1 MPSTPS
7 ITFWS
12 RLEPR
17 PRSNDLAGT
26 LAARVRD
33 PAWLLARQW
42 QLGEY
47 AGEDAGS
54 PAYMQIDTDL
64 AMLGAW
70 APQGAADQQLPEVSP
85 GLPPEYAPGVPV
97 ASLRF
102 PAHPL
107 EGDALTEPFPLDD
120 VATRVELGQRWE
132 RHLSFIA
139 ADSFIAAFRSTYAIP
154 DAPPD
159 PADDPT
165 SARFRAMWQ
174 GRVVD
179 GLELFIAAKA
189 STPAYPPG
197 APAITPPALAA
208 AVLGALGE
216 FIAEVEADYGSF
228 GASDPA
234 AWDASRLEYRVRA
247 FAKHPTSGNVALD
260 GTPDS
265 HGDLEWYAFD
275 AVDAGA
281 PSSPLQAPLDAPVR
295 TIIPAPVRFRGMPNA
310 RFWDFDDGRVDFG
323 AVTPDKKDL
332 ATLIL
337 LDFMLVHGND
347 WFVIPF
353 EMPVGSLCKTT
364 ITVSDVFGNTFVVNS
379 ANSATTPRWSMFAT
393 KSGEGLADYY
403 LLPATAASSSVDGE
417 PVEDIRFLRD
427 EQANLVWAVERTTES
442 HIGLPLPG
450 AERAPA
456 EIPTVP
462 TTAPLRYQIQTLV
475 PPNWIPF
482 QAVSLDDPLPAPQTG
497 QIALQRSRLLDP
509 TAETNTNWQTITPS
523 PRSRI
528 VGNPPTPYLV
538 REEEV
543 PREGTHLQRLVR
555 LTRWIDGSTKLW
567 VTRRRSVSTGEG
579 SSGLAYDLALKP

>member
-197 APAITPPALAA
+197 APAITPPTSVAAEKSA
-208 AVLGALGE
+208 AVLPR
-216 FIAEVEADYGSF
+216 I
-228 GASDPA
+228 
-234 AWDASRLEYRVRA
+234 
-247 FAKHPTSGNVALD
+247 
-260 GTPDS
+260 
-265 HGDLEWYAFD
+265 
-275 AVDAGA
+275 
-281 PSSPLQAPLDAPVR
+281 
-295 TIIPAPVRFRGMPNA
+295 
-310 RFWDFDDGRVDFG
+310 
-323 AVTPDKKDL
+323 
-332 ATLIL
+332 TL
-337 LDFMLVHGND
+337 
-347 WFVIPF
+347 
-353 EMPVGSLCKTT
+353 
-364 ITVSDVFGNTFVVNS
+364 
-379 ANSATTPRWSMFAT
+379 R
-393 KSGEGLADYY
+393 
-403 LLPATAASSSVDGE
+403 
-417 PVEDIRFLRD
+417 
-427 EQANLVWAVERTTES
+427 
-442 HIGLPLPG
+442 
-450 AERAPA
+450 
-456 EIPTVP
+456 
-462 TTAPLRYQIQTLV
+462 
-475 PPNWIPF
+475 
-482 QAVSLDDPLPAPQTG
+482 
-497 QIALQRSRLLDP
+497 
-509 TAETNTNWQTITPS
+509 
-523 PRSRI
+523 
-528 VGNPPTPYLV
+528 
-538 REEEV
+538 
-543 PREGTHLQRLVR
+543 
-555 LTRWIDGSTKLW
+555 
-567 VTRRRSVSTGEG
+567 
-579 SSGLAYDLALKP
+579 